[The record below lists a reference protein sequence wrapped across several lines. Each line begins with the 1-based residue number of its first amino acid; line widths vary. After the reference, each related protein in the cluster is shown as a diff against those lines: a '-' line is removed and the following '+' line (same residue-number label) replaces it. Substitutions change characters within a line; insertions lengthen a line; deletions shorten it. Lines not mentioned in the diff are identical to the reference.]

1 MERLLALRPIFAA
14 TSLTTALDALKLPN
28 GSLQYRLSAT
38 SRCSRVHLTG
48 VDLAIPTGCMTQ
60 RNKKSRNP
68 MNTKTPEREA
78 YLQGKAD
85 GQDNFIQRIL
95 ANWKQMRPL
104 DLPKLRQQLLE
115 LKDEICDG

>member
-1 MERLLALRPIFAA
+1 
-14 TSLTTALDALKLPN
+14 
-28 GSLQYRLSAT
+28 
-38 SRCSRVHLTG
+38 
-48 VDLAIPTGCMTQ
+48 MTQ

>member
-1 MERLLALRPIFAA
+1 
-14 TSLTTALDALKLPN
+14 
-28 GSLQYRLSAT
+28 
-38 SRCSRVHLTG
+38 
-48 VDLAIPTGCMTQ
+48 
-60 RNKKSRNP
+60 

-115 LKDEICDG
+115 LKDEICDGT